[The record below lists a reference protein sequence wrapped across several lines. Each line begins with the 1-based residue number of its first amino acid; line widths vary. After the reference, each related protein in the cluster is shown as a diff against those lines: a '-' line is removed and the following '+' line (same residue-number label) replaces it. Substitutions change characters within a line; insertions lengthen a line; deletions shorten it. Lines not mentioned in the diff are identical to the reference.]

1 MDEERSVPVQL
12 TYDDFIGISYAL
24 GIAHDVLMEN
34 FYDVLKEDFVE
45 NLLDKLGTAFEEL
58 TKE

>member
-1 MDEERSVPVQL
+1 MDEEKSVPVQL

-34 FYDVLKEDFVE
+34 FVE
-45 NLLDKLGTAFEEL
+45 SLLDKLGTAFVEL